1 MIRSCDVWMNLEWG
15 DEMLA
20 RDVLVLAYKAFDG
33 DMRGKTLLQKR
44 VYFLSV
50 MLGVDLGY
58 EAHYYG
64 PYSEQV
70 ASLNSEL
77 KALGYI
83 SESSSAWGYDQRGFE
98 MARYDFKLTD
108 IGIRIADRKAANEPG
123 LWQGIQ
129 RAASVV
135 KQAGDLDYMELSIAA
150 KAYYVLNKLNGKA
163 TLVDI
168 AAMLPKFGWSV
179 SEKQLEKATDF
190 LAKASLITKG

>member
-1 MIRSCDVWMNLEWG
+1 MSI
-15 DEMLA
+15 

-50 MLGVDLGY
+50 MLGIDMGY

-64 PYSEQV
+64 PYSDQV
-70 ASLNSEL
+70 ASTNSEL
-77 KALGYI
+77 KSLGYI

-108 IGIRIADRKAANEPG
+108 IGNRMADRKIEKEPE
-123 LWQGIQ
+123 LSTQIHK
-129 RAASVV
+129 AASVI
-135 KQAGDLDYMELSIAA
+135 KQAGDLDYMELSVAA

-163 TLVDI
+163 TLEAI
-168 AAMLPKFGWSV
+168 GEMLPRFGWSV
-179 SEKQLEKATDF
+179 SQRQLERATDF
-190 LAKASLITKG
+190 LEKANLITKT

>member
-1 MIRSCDVWMNLEWG
+1 MNLEWG